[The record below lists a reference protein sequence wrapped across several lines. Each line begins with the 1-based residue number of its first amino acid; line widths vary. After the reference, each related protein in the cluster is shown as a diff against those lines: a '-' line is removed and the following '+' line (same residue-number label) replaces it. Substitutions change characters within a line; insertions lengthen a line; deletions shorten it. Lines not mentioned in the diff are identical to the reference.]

1 LRETLGV
8 EAALA
13 PDQGQRRFLEEVL
26 REKLLALAALQKV
39 DLEVANL
46 KKSAE
51 GYPKQTAELEKELGA
66 ARAAA
71 ESERQKLDDI
81 DRQKSNLEDTLTDDK
96 DKVRKWESRLTEQRS
111 TREYSAL
118 AREIDIAK
126 KGQLSMGEEI
136 QSLGKQQTAQRD
148 VARAKDAEFQ
158 VRSADL
164 QARMVELRGKLT
176 EVEAQIKTLE
186 EKRTEVSKGVDAGLL
201 KRYEHIRKKRM
212 PALVAVSAPGT
223 CGGCRMNVPPQLYNT
238 LRVSLGSDV
247 CPSCQRI
254 IYAVEA
260 IETPSAK

>member
-1 LRETLGV
+1 M
-8 EAALA
+8 
-13 PDQGQRRFLEEVL
+13 

-39 DLEVANL
+39 DIEVGNL

-51 GYPKQTAELEKELGA
+51 AYPKQSAELEKELGA

-81 DRQKSNLEDTLTDDK
+81 ERQKTNLEHTLTDDK
-96 DKVRKWESRLTEQRS
+96 DRVRKWESRLTEQRS

-136 QSLGKQQTAQRD
+136 QSLVKQQAAQRE
-148 VARAKDAEFQ
+148 VVRTKDAEFQ
-158 VRSADL
+158 VRSAEL
-164 QARMVELRGKLT
+164 QAKMGELRVRLT
-176 EVEAQIKTLE
+176 EVEGQVKELE
-186 EKRTEVSKGVDAGLL
+186 SKRGEVAKSVDPGLL

-238 LRVSLGSDV
+238 LRVTLGTDV

-254 IYAVEA
+254 IYATEA
-260 IETPSAK
+260 IENPPAK

>member
-1 LRETLGV
+1 
-8 EAALA
+8 
-13 PDQGQRRFLEEVL
+13 LEEVL

-46 KKSAE
+46 RKSAE
-51 GYPKQTAELEKELGA
+51 GSPKQTAELEKELGA

-71 ESERQKLDDI
+71 ESERQKLEDV

-126 KGQLSMGEEI
+126 KGQLSMAEEI
-136 QSLGKQQTAQRD
+136 QSLDKQRTAQRD
-148 VARAKDAEFQ
+148 VVRTRDAEFQ

-164 QARMVELRGKLT
+164 QVKMGELRVKLT
-176 EVEAQIKTLE
+176 EVEGQIKTLE
-186 EKRTEVSKGVDAGLL
+186 EKRAEVSKSVDAGLL

-212 PALVAVSAPGT
+212 PALVPVSAPGT

-238 LRVSLGSDV
+238 LRSTLGNDV

-254 IYAVEA
+254 IYAIEA
-260 IETPSAK
+260 IDPPAAK